1 MFTLIIRGGSVLDGT
16 GAPPFA
22 ADVAAQGDVIR
33 VVPPGAPA
41 GAQQTIDAT
50 GLVVTPGF
58 IDLHTHASL
67 LPLAS
72 RGMDPFV
79 RQGVTTVLVGLDGHS
94 PAPYASP
101 ALFTEAMEMRA
112 GLEGVSADVA
122 GWTSVDGYLRAVD
135 GRAACNVATLVGN
148 GTLRL
153 AVLGWN
159 ERAASPQ
166 EQERMARILGDAME
180 QGAFGLSSGLTYP
193 PSSYA
198 QPSELAALCK
208 AMQPFGG
215 LYATHLRASAG
226 DGFLDPVREA
236 LATAHESGVPL
247 HIAHLATPR
256 PGGAD
261 RILALFD
268 QARAEGLDVTFDAQP
283 YPYTTAPLLAL
294 LPEWAQAGGPQALR
308 ARLGNKAERARI
320 AQDPAF
326 HRRDYSA
333 FLVTNLSHKRYIAFD
348 GWPLESIAQ
357 AVEQPVAET
366 LRDLLL
372 TEGLGVSVVGLGGN
386 PVNVRRFFSHPAHIV
401 ASAGAPVGAKPNPR
415 TYGAFPSV
423 LGGFCRDEGLI
434 GLPEAV
440 RRMTS
445 APARRLGL
453 RDRGRIWDGL
463 KADLV
468 VFDPALVGSRADLK
482 QPSQF
487 PVGIAWVIVNG
498 VAVVTPEGATG
509 ATPGRALRRS

>member
-1 MFTLIIRGGSVLDGT
+1 MFTFIIRGGSVLDGT

-22 ADVAAQGDVIR
+22 ADLAAQGDAIR
-33 VVPPGAPA
+33 VLPAGAPA
-41 GAQQTIDAT
+41 EAQQTIDAV

-58 IDLHTHASL
+58 IDIHTHAGL
-67 LPLAS
+67 LPFAS
-72 RGMDPFV
+72 PGMDPFV

-94 PAPYASP
+94 PAPYPSHAVF
-101 ALFTEAMEMRA
+101 AEAMEQRA
-112 GLEGVSADVA
+112 GLEGASADFTA
-122 GWTSVDGYLRAVD
+122 WASVDGYLRAVD
-135 GRAACNVATLVGN
+135 GRAACNVATLAGN

-153 AVLGWN
+153 AALGWS
-159 ERAASPQ
+159 EREASPQ
-166 EQERMARILGDAME
+166 EQERMAHMLGDAME

-193 PSSYA
+193 PSSHA

-208 AMQPFGG
+208 VMQPFGG
-215 LYATHLRASAG
+215 LYATHPRASSG

-236 LATAHESGVPL
+236 LATARESGVPL
-247 HIAHLATPR
+247 HVAHLATPR
-256 PGGAD
+256 PGGAGH
-261 RILALFD
+261 ILALVD
-268 QARAEGLDVTFDAQP
+268 QARAEGLDVTFDTQP

-294 LPEWAQAGGPQALR
+294 LPEWAQAGGPQAIR
-308 ARLGNKAERARI
+308 ARLRNKAERVRI

-333 FLVTNLSHKRYIAFD
+333 FLVTNLTHKRYVAFD

-366 LRDLLL
+366 LGDLLL

-423 LGGFCRDEGLI
+423 LGGFCRDENL
-434 GLPEAV
+434 LTLSDAV

-468 VFDPALVGSRADLK
+468 VFDPALVASCADLK
-482 QPSQF
+482 QPTQF

-498 VAVVTPEGATG
+498 VPVVTPAGATG
-509 ATPGRALRRS
+509 ATPGRGLRRA